1 MRRLWFLGCGAVAAL
16 FVALILARTAVTASD
31 TWRDFVAW
39 FSLFLT
45 FLGFGYTVYQVT
57 LIESAA
63 RAARDAAN
71 QAREESRRRLLQFTA
86 ASVHQLINAVSDN
99 LERRE
104 WGKAVIRLN
113 HLADQAAQIGGQ
125 EAGWADLVRGLREA
139 AAECLALES
148 ERHVRPMHTKW
159 LTLLTDLRARLD
171 TFFGPLRTE

>member
-1 MRRLWFLGCGAVAAL
+1 MRRL
-16 FVALILARTAVTASD
+16 LILGILAILALVLAIVLASMKVVASD
-31 TWRDFVAW
+31 AWRDFAAW

-57 LIESAA
+57 LIESAT

-86 ASVHQLINAVSDN
+86 ASVHQLINAVSDD

-113 HLADQAAQIGGQ
+113 YLADHAAQIGGQ
-125 EAGWADLVRGLREA
+125 ESGWAELVRGLRKA
-139 AAECLALES
+139 GAECLALES
-148 ERHVRPMHTKW
+148 ERHGKPTHTKW
-159 LTLLTDLRARLD
+159 LALLTTLRARLD
-171 TFFGPLRTE
+171 AFYGPLWTE